1 MEIKEKDSNK
11 MEDKMQFLKKE
22 VVITEEAIKKLFKV
36 PSIISLSE
44 AIWNAIDAKAKNIHI
59 NFIKTQLGAIQ
70 EIRITDDGEGI
81 PFNKFEEYFLQYQ
94 KSWKREAEGDFH
106 GKNGEGRF
114 KLLAISK
121 NIEWKTIFKIDNNEK
136 EFSIKI
142 SKNNPKHFEYSTP
155 EITQEKFRTQVILTQ
170 LEDKAKELNSDATF
184 YNLIAIFALQLKKR
198 NDLKIF
204 LNGNELIP
212 DSFIFEESLGVLEF
226 KTENESFNIN
236 YIFIAWKDE
245 FKFNDSKHTYF
256 FDENGNYIIEKP
268 SGIQGNFVKHSVFL
282 KSNYFKTFDGFNEEL
297 QNNVGKIRDLYKKQL
312 FEFLLKIRQQQAKKI
327 YNDFTT
333 KNYYPFEQKNN
344 KESLEE
350 KALKEI
356 YDLCAFKILEEDPKL
371 LIKKEHSIQLVFKLL
386 KKIVEKEENVGKIIS
401 EVLELDETASSKFVN
416 LLDSTPL
423 PSIITYLDEV
433 VRKLAFLDI
442 LEEIVHDEKYKK
454 KLKERSQLH
463 KIIEKET
470 WIFGNEFE
478 NKVGTSDKG
487 FSEVIKQHM
496 KINDLSEKEIEQI
509 IYDFNVDKKEDH
521 LKRLI
526 PDLYLWHDY
535 KLNGNTEVK
544 NLIVELKA
552 PKVKIS
558 YEEIEQI
565 QKQRRGIQQ
574 NTRYSVT
581 NSNKWIFY
589 VISSEINPTIIKDEL
604 KGENNDILYED
615 ENKNFIVYCKTW
627 DELIRKAKLSLNKQK
642 EELQIQIKKSKHE
655 ELLQQY
661 LNQVDFRN

>member
-1 MEIKEKDSNK
+1 MEG
-11 MEDKMQFLKKE
+11 KMQFLKKE

-36 PSIISLSE
+36 PAIISLSE
-44 AIWNAIDAKAKNIHI
+44 SIWNAIDAKAKNIYI
-59 NFIKTQLGAIQ
+59 DFIKDQLGAIQ
-70 EIRITDDGEGI
+70 EIKITDDGEGI
-81 PFNKFEEYFLQYQ
+81 PFDKFEEYFLQYQ

-121 NIEWKTIFKIDNNEK
+121 NIEWKTIFKTDNEKK

-142 SKNNPKHFEYSTP
+142 NKNNPKHFEHSNP
-155 EITQEKFRTQVILTQ
+155 VITEEKFGTQVVLTK
-170 LEDKAKELNSDATF
+170 LEDKAKELNSNATF
-184 YNLIAIFALQLKKR
+184 YDLIAIFALQLKKR

-204 LNGNELIP
+204 LDGSELTP
-212 DSFIFEESLGVLEF
+212 DTFILDESSGVLEF
-226 KTENESFNIN
+226 KIENDSFNIN
-236 YIFIAWKDE
+236 YTFIAWTKE
-245 FKFNDSKHTYF
+245 FKFNDNKHTYF
-256 FDENGNYIIEKP
+256 FDDKDTYITEKP

-282 KSNYFKTFDGFNEEL
+282 KSSYFKTFDGLEEL
-297 QNNVGKIRDLYKKQL
+297 QNKVGKIRNLYKKEL
-312 FEFLLKIRQQQAKKI
+312 FDFLLQIRQKQTKQI

-333 KNYYPFEQKNN
+333 KTYYPFQSKDGYQ
-344 KESLEE
+344 SLEE
-350 KALKEI
+350 KALREI
-356 YDLCAFKILEEDPKL
+356 YDLCAFKLLEEDQKL
-371 LIKKEHSIQLVFKLL
+371 LSAREHSIKLLFKLL
-386 KKIVEKEENVGKIIS
+386 KKVVEKEENVGKIIS
-401 EVLELDETASSKFVN
+401 EVLELDETTSSKFVN

-423 PSIITYLDEV
+423 PSIITHLDEV
-433 VRKLAFLDI
+433 VRKLTFLDV
-442 LEEIVHDEKYKK
+442 LEELVHDEKYKK

-487 FSEVIKQHM
+487 FSEVIKHHM

-509 IYDFNVDKKEDH
+509 IFDFNADKKEDH

-552 PKVKIS
+552 PKVKIGR
-558 YEEIEQI
+558 EEYRQI
-565 QKQRRGIQQ
+565 DDQRMALQQ
-574 NTRYSVT
+574 NTRYKVE

-589 VISSEINPTIIKDEL
+589 VISSEIDKNIIEHEL
-604 KGENNDILYED
+604 SGENKDIAY
-615 ENKNFIVYCKTW
+615 NKDPNFIVYCKIW

-642 EELQIQIKKSKHE
+642 EDLQIQIKESKHE

-661 LNQVDFRN
+661 LNQVDFKN

>member
-1 MEIKEKDSNK
+1 MMKIKEKDSNK
-11 MEDKMQFLKKE
+11 MENKMQFLKKE

-59 NFIKTQLGAIQ
+59 NLIKTQLGAIQ

-81 PFNKFEEYFLQYQ
+81 PFDKFEEYFLQYQ

-155 EITQEKFRTQVILTQ
+155 EITQEKFGTQVILTQ

-198 NDLKIF
+198 GDLNIF
-204 LNGNELIP
+204 LDNQKLIP
-212 DSFIFEESLGVLEF
+212 NDFIYDETAGVLEISI
-226 KTENESFNIN
+226 ENETFNIN
-236 YIFIAWKDE
+236 YTFVAWKDD
-245 FKFNDSKHTYF
+245 FQFNDNKHTYF
-256 FDENGNYIIEKP
+256 FDDNNSYITEKP
-268 SGIQGNFVKHSVFL
+268 SGIKGNFVKHSVFL
-282 KSNYFKTFDGFNEEL
+282 KSNYFKTFDGLNEEL
-297 QNNVGKIRDLYKKQL
+297 QNKVGKIRDLYKKQL
-312 FEFLLKIRQQQAKKI
+312 FEFLLQVRQKQAEKI
-327 YNDFTT
+327 YSDFTT
-333 KNYYPFEQKNN
+333 KNYYPFQQKSHND
-344 KESLEE
+344 SLEVE
-350 KALKEI
+350 AIKEI
-356 YDLCAFKILEEDPKL
+356 YDLCAFKILEEDQKL
-371 LIKKEHSIQLVFKLL
+371 LIKKEHSIKLLFKLL
-386 KKIVEKEENVGKIIS
+386 KKIIEKEENVGKVIS

-433 VRKLAFLDI
+433 VRKLTFLDV

-496 KINDLSEKEIEQI
+496 KINNLDEKDINQI
-509 IYDFNVDKKEDH
+509 ITDFNVDKKEDH

-526 PDLYLWHDY
+526 PDLYLWHDF

-552 PKVKIS
+552 PKIKIGR
-558 YEEIEQI
+558 EEYRQI
-565 QKQRRGIQQ
+565 DDQRMALQQ
-574 NTRYSVT
+574 NTRYKVE

-589 VISSEINPTIIKDEL
+589 VISSEIDKNIVEHEL
-604 KGENNDILYED
+604 SGENKDIAYD
-615 ENKNFIVYCKTW
+615 KDPNFLVYCKTW

-642 EELQIQIKKSKHE
+642 EDLQIQIKESKHE
-655 ELLQQY
+655 ELLKQY

>member
-1 MEIKEKDSNK
+1 MS
-11 MEDKMQFLKKE
+11 FLTKE
-22 VVITEEAIKKLFKV
+22 VVITEEAIKKLFKI
-36 PSIISLSE
+36 PAIIALSE
-44 AIWNAIDAKAKNIHI
+44 AIWNAIDAKAKNIYI
-59 NFIKTQLGAIQ
+59 EFTKNQLGAIQ
-70 EIRITDDGEGI
+70 EIRITDDGDGI
-81 PFNKFEEYFLQYQ
+81 PFDKFEEYFLQYQ

-121 NIEWKTIFKIDNNEK
+121 NIEWKTIFKTDNNEK

-155 EITQEKFRTQVILTQ
+155 KITQEKFGTQVILTQ
-170 LEDKAKELNSDATF
+170 LEDKAKELNSDTTF

-198 NDLKIF
+198 INLKIF
-204 LNGNELIP
+204 LDNNELTP
-212 DSFIFEESLGVLEF
+212 NTFILEESSGVLEF
-226 KTENESFNIN
+226 KIENESFNIN
-236 YIFIAWKDE
+236 YTFIAWTKE
-245 FKFNDSKHTYF
+245 FKFNDNKHTYF
-256 FDENGNYIIEKP
+256 FDEKETYITEKP
-268 SGIQGNFVKHSVFL
+268 SGIQGNFIKHSVFL
-282 KSNYFKTFDGFNEEL
+282 KSNYFKTFDGLNEEL
-297 QNNVGKIRDLYKKQL
+297 QNKIGKIRDLYKKEL
-312 FEFLLKIRQQQAKKI
+312 FDFLLQIRQKQAEKI
-327 YNDFTT
+327 YSDFTT
-333 KNYYPFEQKNN
+333 KNYYPFGQKNS

-356 YDLCAFKILEEDPKL
+356 YDLCAFKLLEEDPKL
-371 LIKKEHSIQLVFKLL
+371 LNSKEHSIKLLFKLL
-386 KKIVEKEENVGKIIS
+386 KKVVEKEENVGKIIS
-401 EVLELDETASSKFVN
+401 EVLELDETTSSKFVN

-433 VRKLAFLDI
+433 VRKLTFLDV
-442 LEEIVHDEKYKK
+442 LEELVHDEEYKK

-487 FSEVIKQHM
+487 FSEVIKQYM
-496 KINDLSEKEIEQI
+496 EINDLPQTEIEQI
-509 IYDFNVDKKEDH
+509 IADFNADKKEDH

-544 NLIVELKA
+544 NLIIELKA

-558 YEEIEQI
+558 YKEIEQI

-574 NTRYSVT
+574 NTRYAVT

-642 EELQIQIKKSKHE
+642 EDLQIQIRESKHE
-655 ELLQQY
+655 QLLTKY
-661 LNQVDFRN
+661 LNQVNFNNE